1 MSETEFLTADELA
14 EVTGYKHVASQREW
28 LDKNGW
34 PYVVNASGRPDWAV
48 LRTRLGRPGLLGVCS
63 FRAVRRPG
71 RFPRSIAAKA
81 GRVGAQDP
89 CLHLVAPFNF
99 SQVRA
104 PAMPSMPVMRTM
116 RASTSSSGG
125 GFKLAAIQP
134 AACMPFQ
141 PHTSSG

>member
-1 MSETEFLTADELA
+1 MLETATPEELKRLTGLERPSAIKRFLTQQQIPYMVGAD
-14 EVTGYKHVASQREW
+14 
-28 LDKNGW
+28 GW
-34 PYVVNASGRPDWAV
+34 PRVYT
-48 LRTRLGRPGLLGVCS
+48 L
-63 FRAVRRPG
+63 
-71 RFPRSIAAKA
+71 AAKA
-81 GRVGAQDP
+81 GLVGAQDP
-89 CLHLVAPFNF
+89 RLHLVAPFNF

>member
-34 PYVVNASGRPDWAV
+34 PYVVNASGRPIV
-48 LRTRLGRPGLLGVCS
+48 
-63 FRAVRRPG
+63 
-71 RFPRSIAAKA
+71 

-89 CLHLVAPFNF
+89 RLHLVAPFNF